1 MAMAD
6 YRLLIVEHH
15 VDSLGH
21 VNNATYLALL
31 EEARWDVITKNGYG
45 FKEVQKERKG
55 PVILDV
61 MLKFQREIT
70 LREEIRITTE
80 LVDYP
85 GKVGHLKQQIFKQDG
100 TVAAEALFT
109 FGFFDLQTRKLIEPN
124 DAWKKALG
132 LVVS

>member
-61 MLKFQREIT
+61 MLKFQRENFA
-70 LREEIRITTE
+70 RRNS
-80 LVDYP
+80 
-85 GKVGHLKQQIFKQDG
+85 HHHR
-100 TVAAEALFT
+100 AC
-109 FGFFDLQTRKLIEPN
+109 
-124 DAWKKALG
+124 G
-132 LVVS
+132 LPW